1 MSSACD
7 TDVLIVGAGPA
18 GLLLANVLGQH
29 GIRTL
34 VVEQLDTLI
43 DYPRGVGM
51 DDESLRSFQ
60 AVGLVEAV
68 LPHTTPNQWMRFTT
82 AKGRMFA
89 SIEPRTDVFGWPRRN
104 AFMQPLADAVL
115 LDGLVRFPSVEVR
128 FSQTLATLKQNDD
141 EVTATL
147 TGPAGRSETVRAR
160 YLVGCDGGRSF
171 VRKSLGIAFEGKTES
186 TRWLVVDVA
195 DDPVGT
201 PNLYLR
207 CDPARPTVS
216 IALPHGVRRFEF
228 MVFANE
234 TDEAITAPA
243 ALQALMARE
252 VPDPA
257 AVRLIRS
264 RVYTHHARLAA
275 RFRQGRVLLAGDAA
289 HLMPVWQGQGYNSGL
304 RDATNLGWKLAAV
317 LIGQAGD
324 ALLDT
329 YEQERR
335 QHAAAMISL
344 SVTAGRISSPTNRW
358 VASLRDTVSLGLNLL
373 PPARDYVTQ
382 MRFKP
387 MPRYTQGVVLAGAP
401 AVVGRMVPQPF
412 VCTAEGKEVR
422 LDDTLGLGF
431 SLLGWGNDPGAYLD
445 DPCRAMWRQLGA
457 RLVAAVP
464 QTQLA
469 EARRRLPADT
479 VVVGDCT
486 GRLKAWF
493 GEQADSIVFVRPD
506 RFVAAACSPQQVN
519 PTTDALAKKLHANP
533 VKEPRYA
540 SDAAVPVA
548 QPVDWSSQPAA

>member
-1 MSSACD
+1 MPRSCD

-18 GLLLANVLGQH
+18 GLLLANMLGQN

-34 VVEQLDTLI
+34 VVEQLDELI

-60 AVGLVEAV
+60 AVGLAEGV

-82 AKGRMFA
+82 AKGRTFA

-115 LDGLVRFPSVEVR
+115 LDGLARFPSVEVR
-128 FSQTLATLKQNDD
+128 FSRTLAGFEQDAD
-141 EVTATL
+141 AVTAIL
-147 TGPAGRSETVRAR
+147 TGPGGSNETVRAR
-160 YLVGCDGGRSF
+160 YLVGCDGGRSA
-171 VRKSLGIAFEGKTES
+171 VRKTLGIAFEGKTES

-207 CDPARPTVS
+207 CDPIRPTVS

-228 MVFANE
+228 MVFAHE

-317 LIGQAGD
+317 LNGLSDD

-335 QHAAAMISL
+335 QHAAAMIAL
-344 SVTAGRISSPTNRW
+344 SVTAGRIFSPTNRW
-358 VASLRDTVSLGLNLL
+358 VARLRDGVSLGLNLL
-373 PPARDYVTQ
+373 PAARDYVTQ

-387 MPRYTQGVVLAGAP
+387 MPRYTEGAVLAGAP
-401 AVVGRMVPQPF
+401 AVVGRMVPQPR
-412 VCTAEGKEVR
+412 VCTVEGDEIR
-422 LDDTLGLGF
+422 LDDALGPWF

-445 DPCRAMWRQLGA
+445 EPCRVLWRQLGA
-457 RLVAAVP
+457 RLVAVVP

-469 EARRRLPADT
+469 QARKRLPAET

-493 GEQADSIVFVRPD
+493 GEQADSIIMVRPD
-506 RFVAAACSPQQVN
+506 RFVAAACGPQQVN
-519 PTTDALAKKLHANP
+519 SITRALAKKLHASP
-533 VKEPRYA
+533 VKETRHA
-540 SDAAVPVA
+540 SDAAMPVA
-548 QPVDWSSQPAA
+548 QPVDRSPQPAA

>member
-1 MSSACD
+1 MAQPFD

-18 GLLLANVLGQH
+18 GLLLANVLGQN

-34 VVEQLDTLI
+34 VVEQLDALI

-60 AVGLVEAV
+60 AVGLHDAV
-68 LPHTTPNQWMRFTT
+68 LPHTTPNQWMRFMT

-89 SIEPRTDVFGWPRRN
+89 SIEPQTDVFGWPRRN
-104 AFMQPLADAVL
+104 AFMQPLADTVL
-115 LDGLVRFPSVEVR
+115 LEGLARFPSVTVR
-128 FSQTLATLKQNDD
+128 FSQTLASFEQD
-141 EVTATL
+141 EDAVSATL
-147 TGPAGRSETVRAR
+147 TDHGGRSTTVRAR
-160 YLVGCDGGRSF
+160 YLIGCDGGRSG
-171 VRKSLGIAFEGKTES
+171 VRKKLGIAFEGKTES

-216 IALPHGVRRFEF
+216 IALPHGMRRFEF
-228 MVFANE
+228 MVFAHE

-264 RVYTHHARLAA
+264 RVYTHHARLAE

-304 RDATNLGWKLAAV
+304 RDAINLGWKLAAV
-317 LIGQAGD
+317 IDGRSTD

-335 QHAAAMISL
+335 QHAAAMIAL
-344 SVTAGRISSPTNRW
+344 SVTAGRIFSPTNRW
-358 VASLRDTVSLGLNLL
+358 VARLRDGVSLGLKLM

-387 MPRYTQGVVLAGAP
+387 MPRYTQGAVSGAS
-401 AVVGRMVPQPF
+401 AVVGRMVPQPR
-412 VCTAEGKEVR
+412 VCTVEGDEIR
-422 LDDTLGLGF
+422 LDEALGSQF

-445 DPCRAMWRQLGA
+445 LPCSAIWRRLGA
-457 RLVAAVP
+457 RLVTVVP
-464 QTQLA
+464 QVQLA
-469 EARRRLPADT
+469 EARKRLPADT

-486 GRLKAWF
+486 GKLKNWF
-493 GEQADSIVFVRPD
+493 GEQPDSIVVIRPD
-506 RFVAAACSPQQVN
+506 RFAAAACGPQQIN
-519 PTTDALAKKLHANP
+519 ATTRALAEKLH
-533 VKEPRYA
+533 VKQGTSHA
-540 SDAAVPVA
+540 SDAAMPVT
-548 QPVDWSSQPAA
+548 QPADRGPRSAA